1 MNESLIRFWS
11 FETMRV
17 LGDKFISV
25 ATLVCVSILSA
36 TVKDLCSSTLVGE
49 FYLGTFAAAGF
60 FFS

>member
-17 LGDKFISV
+17 FGDKFISV

-36 TVKDLCSSTLVGE
+36 TVKDLCSSSLVGE
-49 FYLGTFAAAGF
+49 FYLGTFEAAGF